1 LLLKAIKFVDPT
13 KINSL
18 DEENDPNDIMNKF
31 IAKAINKKLKQTNQK
46 APIDEKSPDT
56 VEEILK
62 KYPCNVIHKIS
73 YNADLMFAIFLI
85 EYNNNTEHNS

>member
-1 LLLKAIKFVDPT
+1 MLLKAIKFIDPT
-13 KINSL
+13 KVNSL
-18 DEENDPNDIMNKF
+18 DEESVPNDVINKF
-31 IAKAINKKLKQTNQK
+31 IVKAINKKLKQKQS
-46 APIDEKSPDT
+46 APIVEKSPDT
-56 VEEILK
+56 VEQILK